1 MKRQS
6 KKFLLTLL
14 LIIGIGQLFAQV
26 GNYKY
31 VTVPNDPMNTRIYTL
46 DNGLKVFMT
55 VYKAEPR
62 IQTYVVVASG
72 SKCDPIETTGLAH
85 YFEHMM
91 FKGTPNYGTTNW
103 EEEKVLLDQI
113 EELFEKYRTLTD
125 EKERKALYKTID
137 SISYE
142 ASKYFI
148 ANEYDKMM
156 SFIGA
161 TGTNA
166 FTSYDLTAY
175 QENIP
180 SNQLENWAKI
190 QADRFL
196 EPVLRGFHTE
206 LETIYEEKNMTLTND
221 SRKVFDAM
229 FESLF
234 AVHPYRVPVI
244 GYAEHIKNPSM
255 RNIKAFHQTYYVA
268 NNMAIALSGDFNP
281 DEAIKIIDNYF
292 GKLPSRPI
300 PSLDIPEE
308 KPITA
313 PIIKEVLG
321 PDAENLLIGYRL
333 PAAAQVELPILEI
346 FDRILSNSV
355 AGLID
360 IDLVKKQKV
369 LRASSGSYT
378 LKDYSV
384 YFLMGKPKEGQSLE
398 EVKDLLLQQIERVKK
413 GDFEEWLLQAIVNDV
428 KLERIKQLE
437 NNASRAMMFVDAFSL
452 GIPWD
457 KYLETYEILNKVTK
471 KDVIDFANKYFQNN
485 YVVVYKKVGKD
496 PNIQKIA
503 KNKLTPI
510 ETNKDEESEFFK
522 KIKETPVPDI
532 APVFL
537 DFKKDI
543 QFGEYT
549 PDIPIWYI
557 RNTEN
562 PTFNL
567 RFVYDIGLENF
578 KELPL
583 AARYIKLL
591 GTDKYSPEEISNEFY
606 RLGISYSINI
616 GEDKTYIS
624 ISGLTENLP
633 SGIDLV
639 MHLLNNAKSND
650 TIYKNFIND
659 LAKERT
665 DATKNMMYIISAL
678 VSYSLYGENN
688 PMMHTLSTKELSK
701 MNPDDLLA
709 FVKNLP
715 KYSQKIYFYG
725 DISLDEL
732 ITIMKEHYHVNPPFN
747 TLDNNYKFEI
757 QPTDKNVMYW
767 VNYDIPQ
774 SQLFMFS
781 RGPKGYNPKLEPT
794 VALFN
799 EYFGGSMNSIIFQEM
814 RERRA
819 LAYTAM
825 SMYQLPPKNDDYA
838 FCLSFIATQY
848 DKMDSA
854 INGFLTLLNNVPR
867 SDNSLQL
874 AKDGIIKSL
883 RTERIIRD
891 DIFFAYELAQDRG
904 IDFDVR
910 QIIFDEVPNLT
921 FDDINNFANQY
932 LKDNKY
938 TYSIIGNKKD
948 LPFKDLKKYG
958 KAKEIKIFKI
968 LPN

>member
-1 MKRQS
+1 
-6 KKFLLTLL
+6 
-14 LIIGIGQLFAQV
+14 
-26 GNYKY
+26 
-31 VTVPNDPMNTRIYTL
+31 
-46 DNGLKVFMT
+46 
-55 VYKAEPR
+55 
-62 IQTYVVVASG
+62 
-72 SKCDPIETTGLAH
+72 
-85 YFEHMM
+85 
-91 FKGTPNYGTTNW
+91 
-103 EEEKVLLDQI
+103 
-113 EELFEKYRTLTD
+113 
-125 EKERKALYKTID
+125 
-137 SISYE
+137 
-142 ASKYFI
+142 
-148 ANEYDKMM
+148 
-156 SFIGA
+156 
-161 TGTNA
+161 
-166 FTSYDLTAY
+166 
-175 QENIP
+175 
-180 SNQLENWAKI
+180 
-190 QADRFL
+190 
-196 EPVLRGFHTE
+196 
-206 LETIYEEKNMTLTND
+206 
-221 SRKVFDAM
+221 
-229 FESLF
+229 
-234 AVHPYRVPVI
+234 
-244 GYAEHIKNPSM
+244 
-255 RNIKAFHQTYYVA
+255 
-268 NNMAIALSGDFNP
+268 
-281 DEAIKIIDNYF
+281 
-292 GKLPSRPI
+292 
-300 PSLDIPEE
+300 
-308 KPITA
+308 
-313 PIIKEVLG
+313 
-321 PDAENLLIGYRL
+321 
-333 PAAAQVELPILEI
+333 
-346 FDRILSNSV
+346 
-355 AGLID
+355 
-360 IDLVKKQKV
+360 
-369 LRASSGSYT
+369 
-378 LKDYSV
+378 
-384 YFLMGKPKEGQSLE
+384 MGKPKEGQSLE

-413 GDFEEWLLQAIVNDV
+413 GDFPEWLLQAIVNDV

-437 NNASRAMMFVDAFSL
+437 NNENRAMMFVDAFSL

-485 YVVVYKKVGKD
+485 YVVIYKKVGKD

-510 ETNKDEESEFFK
+510 ETNKDAESEFFK

-543 QFGEYT
+543 QFGEFA
-549 PDIPIWYI
+549 PDIPVWYI

-567 RFVYDIGLENF
+567 EFVYDIGLENF

-606 RLGISYSINI
+606 RLGISYSINVS
-616 GEDKTYIS
+616 EDKTYIT

-633 SGIDLV
+633 AGIDLV

-665 DATKNMMYIISAL
+665 DATKSMMYIISAL
-678 VSYSLYGENN
+678 VSYSLYGEDN

-709 FVKNLP
+709 YVKNLP

-725 DISLDEL
+725 DISLDDL
-732 ITIMKEHYHVNPPFN
+732 ITIMNDHYHVNPPFN
-747 TLDNNYKFEI
+747 AIEKKYKFEI
-757 QPTDKNVMYW
+757 QPTDKNVIYW

-781 RGPKGYNPKLEPT
+781 RSIKGYNPKLEPT
-794 VALFN
+794 VELFN

-825 SMYQLPPKNDDYA
+825 SMYQLPPKKDDYA
-838 FCLSFIATQY
+838 FCLSFIGTQY

-854 INGFLTLLNNVPR
+854 INGFITLLNNIPR
-867 SDNSLQL
+867 SDNALQL

-891 DIFFAYELAQDRG
+891 DIFSAYELALDRG

-910 QIIFDEVPNLT
+910 QIIFDEVPNLS

-932 LKDNKY
+932 LKNNKY
-938 TYSIIGNKKD
+938 TYSIIGNKED

-958 KAKEIKIFKI
+958 KAKEIKISKI

>member
-1 MKRQS
+1 MKRQI

-14 LIIGIGQLFAQV
+14 LMIGIGQLFAQV
-26 GNYKY
+26 DNYKY

-103 EEEKVLLDQI
+103 EAEKALIGQI

-156 SFIGA
+156 SSIGA

-166 FTSYDLTAY
+166 FTSYDLTGY

-255 RNIKAFHQTYYVA
+255 RNIMNFHHTYYVA
-268 NNMAIALSGDFNP
+268 NNMAIAISGDFNP

-300 PSLDIPEE
+300 PSLNIPEE

-398 EVKDLLLQQIERVKK
+398 EVKDLLLQ
-413 GDFEEWLLQAIVNDV
+413 
-428 KLERIKQLE
+428 
-437 NNASRAMMFVDAFSL
+437 
-452 GIPWD
+452 
-457 KYLETYEILNKVTK
+457 
-471 KDVIDFANKYFQNN
+471 
-485 YVVVYKKVGKD
+485 
-496 PNIQKIA
+496 
-503 KNKLTPI
+503 
-510 ETNKDEESEFFK
+510 
-522 KIKETPVPDI
+522 
-532 APVFL
+532 
-537 DFKKDI
+537 
-543 QFGEYT
+543 
-549 PDIPIWYI
+549 
-557 RNTEN
+557 
-562 PTFNL
+562 
-567 RFVYDIGLENF
+567 
-578 KELPL
+578 
-583 AARYIKLL
+583 
-591 GTDKYSPEEISNEFY
+591 
-606 RLGISYSINI
+606 
-616 GEDKTYIS
+616 
-624 ISGLTENLP
+624 
-633 SGIDLV
+633 
-639 MHLLNNAKSND
+639 
-650 TIYKNFIND
+650 
-659 LAKERT
+659 
-665 DATKNMMYIISAL
+665 
-678 VSYSLYGENN
+678 
-688 PMMHTLSTKELSK
+688 
-701 MNPDDLLA
+701 
-709 FVKNLP
+709 
-715 KYSQKIYFYG
+715 
-725 DISLDEL
+725 
-732 ITIMKEHYHVNPPFN
+732 
-747 TLDNNYKFEI
+747 
-757 QPTDKNVMYW
+757 
-767 VNYDIPQ
+767 
-774 SQLFMFS
+774 
-781 RGPKGYNPKLEPT
+781 
-794 VALFN
+794 
-799 EYFGGSMNSIIFQEM
+799 
-814 RERRA
+814 
-819 LAYTAM
+819 
-825 SMYQLPPKNDDYA
+825 
-838 FCLSFIATQY
+838 
-848 DKMDSA
+848 
-854 INGFLTLLNNVPR
+854 
-867 SDNSLQL
+867 
-874 AKDGIIKSL
+874 
-883 RTERIIRD
+883 
-891 DIFFAYELAQDRG
+891 
-904 IDFDVR
+904 
-910 QIIFDEVPNLT
+910 
-921 FDDINNFANQY
+921 
-932 LKDNKY
+932 
-938 TYSIIGNKKD
+938 
-948 LPFKDLKKYG
+948 
-958 KAKEIKIFKI
+958 
-968 LPN
+968 

>member
-1 MKRQS
+1 MRI
-6 KKFLLTLL
+6 KKLKILLTL
-14 LIIGIGQLFAQV
+14 IIALGIGQLFAQV
-26 GNYKY
+26 SNYSY
-31 VTVPNDPMNTRIYTL
+31 TTVPNDPMNTRIYTL

-62 IQTYVVVASG
+62 IQTYVTVASG
-72 SKCDPIETTGLAH
+72 SKCDPPETTGLAH

-91 FKGTPNYGTTNW
+91 FKGTPNYGTLNW
-103 EEEKVLLDQI
+103 EAEKPLLDQI

-125 EKERKALYKTID
+125 EKERKALYKVID

-156 SFIGA
+156 GFIGA

-190 QADRFL
+190 QSDRFIN
-196 EPVLRGFHTE
+196 PVLRGFHTE
-206 LETIYEEKNMTLTND
+206 LETIYEEKNMTMTND

-255 RNIKAFHQTYYVA
+255 RNIMNFHHTYYVA
-268 NNMAIALSGDFNP
+268 NNIAIALSGDFDP
-281 DEAIKIIDNYF
+281 DEAIKIIDQYF
-292 GKLPSRPI
+292 GQLPSRPL
-300 PSLDIPEE
+300 PSLNIPEE

-313 PIIKEVLG
+313 PITKEVLG

-503 KNKLTPI
+503 KNKLT
-510 ETNKDEESEFFK
+510 
-522 KIKETPVPDI
+522 
-532 APVFL
+532 
-537 DFKKDI
+537 
-543 QFGEYT
+543 
-549 PDIPIWYI
+549 
-557 RNTEN
+557 
-562 PTFNL
+562 
-567 RFVYDIGLENF
+567 
-578 KELPL
+578 
-583 AARYIKLL
+583 
-591 GTDKYSPEEISNEFY
+591 
-606 RLGISYSINI
+606 
-616 GEDKTYIS
+616 
-624 ISGLTENLP
+624 
-633 SGIDLV
+633 
-639 MHLLNNAKSND
+639 
-650 TIYKNFIND
+650 
-659 LAKERT
+659 
-665 DATKNMMYIISAL
+665 
-678 VSYSLYGENN
+678 
-688 PMMHTLSTKELSK
+688 
-701 MNPDDLLA
+701 
-709 FVKNLP
+709 
-715 KYSQKIYFYG
+715 
-725 DISLDEL
+725 
-732 ITIMKEHYHVNPPFN
+732 
-747 TLDNNYKFEI
+747 
-757 QPTDKNVMYW
+757 
-767 VNYDIPQ
+767 
-774 SQLFMFS
+774 
-781 RGPKGYNPKLEPT
+781 
-794 VALFN
+794 
-799 EYFGGSMNSIIFQEM
+799 
-814 RERRA
+814 
-819 LAYTAM
+819 
-825 SMYQLPPKNDDYA
+825 
-838 FCLSFIATQY
+838 
-848 DKMDSA
+848 
-854 INGFLTLLNNVPR
+854 
-867 SDNSLQL
+867 
-874 AKDGIIKSL
+874 
-883 RTERIIRD
+883 
-891 DIFFAYELAQDRG
+891 
-904 IDFDVR
+904 
-910 QIIFDEVPNLT
+910 
-921 FDDINNFANQY
+921 
-932 LKDNKY
+932 
-938 TYSIIGNKKD
+938 
-948 LPFKDLKKYG
+948 
-958 KAKEIKIFKI
+958 
-968 LPN
+968 

>member
-1 MKRQS
+1 
-6 KKFLLTLL
+6 
-14 LIIGIGQLFAQV
+14 
-26 GNYKY
+26 
-31 VTVPNDPMNTRIYTL
+31 
-46 DNGLKVFMT
+46 
-55 VYKAEPR
+55 
-62 IQTYVVVASG
+62 
-72 SKCDPIETTGLAH
+72 
-85 YFEHMM
+85 
-91 FKGTPNYGTTNW
+91 
-103 EEEKVLLDQI
+103 
-113 EELFEKYRTLTD
+113 
-125 EKERKALYKTID
+125 
-137 SISYE
+137 
-142 ASKYFI
+142 
-148 ANEYDKMM
+148 
-156 SFIGA
+156 
-161 TGTNA
+161 
-166 FTSYDLTAY
+166 
-175 QENIP
+175 
-180 SNQLENWAKI
+180 
-190 QADRFL
+190 
-196 EPVLRGFHTE
+196 
-206 LETIYEEKNMTLTND
+206 
-221 SRKVFDAM
+221 
-229 FESLF
+229 
-234 AVHPYRVPVI
+234 
-244 GYAEHIKNPSM
+244 
-255 RNIKAFHQTYYVA
+255 
-268 NNMAIALSGDFNP
+268 
-281 DEAIKIIDNYF
+281 
-292 GKLPSRPI
+292 
-300 PSLDIPEE
+300 
-308 KPITA
+308 
-313 PIIKEVLG
+313 
-321 PDAENLLIGYRL
+321 
-333 PAAAQVELPILEI
+333 
-346 FDRILSNSV
+346 
-355 AGLID
+355 
-360 IDLVKKQKV
+360 
-369 LRASSGSYT
+369 
-378 LKDYSV
+378 
-384 YFLMGKPKEGQSLE
+384 
-398 EVKDLLLQQIERVKK
+398 
-413 GDFEEWLLQAIVNDV
+413 
-428 KLERIKQLE
+428 
-437 NNASRAMMFVDAFSL
+437 
-452 GIPWD
+452 
-457 KYLETYEILNKVTK
+457 
-471 KDVIDFANKYFQNN
+471 
-485 YVVVYKKVGKD
+485 
-496 PNIQKIA
+496 
-503 KNKLTPI
+503 KLTPI

-747 TLDNNYKFEI
+747 ILDNTYKFEI

-819 LAYTAM
+819 LAYTALFF
-825 SMYQLPPKNDDYA
+825 YQLPDKKDDYA
-838 FCLSFIATQY
+838 YSLSFIGTQY
-848 DKMDSA
+848 DKLDGA
-854 INGFLTLLNNVPR
+854 IDGFITLLNDIPR
-867 SDNSLQL
+867 SDNSIELS
-874 AKDGIIKSL
+874 KDAILKSL
-883 RTERIIRD
+883 RTERILRS
-891 DIFFAYELAQDRG
+891 DIFTAYEIALDRG

-910 QIIFDEVPNLT
+910 KLVFDIVPTLT
-921 FDDINNFANQY
+921 FDDIDNFAKEN
-932 LKDNKY
+932 LKGKKF
-938 TYSIIGNKKD
+938 TYAIIGNKED

-958 KAKEIKIFKI
+958 KIKELKVSKL